1 MGCNCCKKKKVPG
14 KNIPEE
20 IPEEQA
26 QKEDDMDENLIS
38 ASNRESETEI
48 NNIKSKPSQELPST
62 DIETDTE
69 KNLDTAT
76 SIPEIKEPLPYE
88 IFLKDYLDENIDNTE
103 IFDKKWYSDIEKDK
117 IIYSKRSIIA
127 MINEAYDSKNEDF
140 KEAYNKPPLFLAIK
154 SSGSFIT
161 DEFQVAKNIYTVSKT
176 SLPPN
181 TSLKML
187 SKYMLSVKE
196 RNTWDPQL
204 KLYEIVEG
212 SEEGKEIKC
221 ILHNWMKSP
230 MFLISQRD
238 IVEKRF
244 DFFHEGRFI
253 SYESS
258 VNDDYIPLEEDVTR
272 INDIIC
278 IQEIYEENE
287 NFIFRALNQVN
298 AKVNLP
304 QAIINMTLSGKL
316 LDFYGGIVNAVNRDY
331 KEGKLIF
338 EDNEGN
344 IIDINNNINNNDD
357 CEKIQINLND
367 KE

>member
-1 MGCNCCKKKKVPG
+1 MGCNCCKKRKVQG
-14 KNIPEE
+14 KNVPEE
-20 IPEEQA
+20 IPEDQA
-26 QKEDDMDENLIS
+26 QKEDDIEENLIS
-38 ASNRESETEI
+38 ASNRETETEI
-48 NNIKSKPSQELPST
+48 NNIKNKPSQELPST
-62 DIETDTE
+62 DIETDIE
-69 KNLDTAT
+69 KNIDTG
-76 SIPEIKEPLPYE
+76 SSLPEV
-88 IFLKDYLDENIDNTE
+88 FLKDYLDENIDNTE

-127 MINEAYDSKNEDF
+127 MISEAYDPKNEDF
-140 KEAYNKPPLFLAIK
+140 KEVYNKPPLFLAIK

-161 DEFQVAKNIYTVSKT
+161 EEFQVAKNIFTISKT
-176 SLPPN
+176 ALPPN

-196 RNTWDPQL
+196 RNTWDPQF
-204 KLYEIVEG
+204 KLYEIIEG

-244 DFFHEGRFI
+244 DFFHEGKFI
-253 SYESS
+253 SCESS
-258 VNDDYIPLEEDVTR
+258 VNDDYIPLVEDVIR

-278 IQEIYEENE
+278 IQEIIEEDE
-287 NFIFRALNQVN
+287 NIVFRALTQVN
-298 AKVNLP
+298 AKINLP

-316 LDFYGGIVNAVNRDY
+316 LEFYNGIVNAVNRDY
-331 KEGKLIF
+331 KEGKLVF

-344 IIDINNNINNNDD
+344 IIDNDINNNKD
-357 CEKIQINLND
+357 CENIKINSNE